1 MAVAQEEAVGNGG
14 GGAAVGGDGLAD
26 EVAELRSLVAR
37 QQRAIEALEGRL
49 GLGPAAG
56 GAAASRPPASPLD
69 GPAAVLEPSLLT
81 RKAQGSYSSRSDH
94 ITSW

>member
-1 MAVAQEEAVGNGG
+1 MAAGAAAAVGNGG
-14 GGAAVGGDGLAD
+14 GPHLAE

-49 GLGPAAG
+49 GLRPAALE
-56 GAAASRPPASPLD
+56 AARPPASPLD
-69 GPAAVLEPSLLT
+69 GPAAVIEPSLLT
-81 RKAQGSYSSRSDH
+81 RKVQGSYSSRGDH